1 MRGRPHSARPALICA
16 ACLALVLALL
26 APATAGADLLTPE
39 AGPTKNAV
47 DTDTLYKIVLGIGL
61 TVIGV
66 VWIALFYSLFRYR
79 ARRGEVSAQRRVPPQ
94 ISGNVALELGWTA
107 AATAIVIA
115 ITIITYIFLDDIRD
129 PAPSGPAAVA
139 EARGQYAA
147 VNQPAPPGG
156 KALEIQ
162 VSGQQYLWRYQYPN
176 GTFSFHELVVP
187 RDQTVLLNIKA
198 NDVVH
203 SWWIPELGG
212 KMDAVPGYTN
222 ETWFKAT
229 KNGVFKGQ
237 CAEYCGANHAAMT
250 AQVRVVDPEEYKLW
264 VARQKRLIAEGQK
277 LAQEQRK
284 LIEAETAAQR

>member
-1 MRGRPHSARPALICA
+1 MRGRPHSARAALTCA

-39 AGPTKNAV
+39 AGPTQNAI

-61 TVIGV
+61 TVIGL

-79 ARRGEVSAQRRVPPQ
+79 ARRGQVSAQRRLPPQ
-94 ISGNVALELGWTA
+94 TSGNLALELGWTA
-107 AATAIVIA
+107 AASAIVIA

-129 PAPSGPAAVA
+129 PAPSGPASVA

-176 GTFSFHELVVP
+176 GTFSFHEMVVP
-187 RDQTVLLNIKA
+187 RDQTVLLTIKA

-203 SWWIPELGG
+203 SWWIPKLGG

-229 KNGVFKGQ
+229 RNGVFEGQ
-237 CAEYCGANHAAMT
+237 CAEFCGANHASMT
-250 AQVRVVDPEEYKLW
+250 AKVRVVDPEDYELW
-264 VARQKRLIAEGQK
+264 VERQKRLIEEGQQR
-277 LAQEQRK
+277 AQEQRRQ
-284 LIEAETAAQR
+284 IEAETR